1 MVPSMLKRKNAD
13 LITSFWSGNIVVDV
27 YAGIKRDIINLKFD
41 VMSLLVC
48 VNDVWHELKESTN
61 GVSDEMFYKTYI
73 FEE

>member
-1 MVPSMLKRKNAD
+1 M
-13 LITSFWSGNIVVDV
+13 DV

>member
-1 MVPSMLKRKNAD
+1 MLKRKNAD